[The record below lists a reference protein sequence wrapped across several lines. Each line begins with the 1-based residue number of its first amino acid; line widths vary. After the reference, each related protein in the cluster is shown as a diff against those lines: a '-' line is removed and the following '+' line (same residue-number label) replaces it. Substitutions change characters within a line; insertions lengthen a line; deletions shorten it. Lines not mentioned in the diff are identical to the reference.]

1 MRPVLDSLRQPG
13 VALGYGEASRSLF
26 ALAEGFS
33 FLLPLLGSLPVFFG
47 IPTIWHD
54 PSVSLGD
61 SVVVIPTAQD
71 FIKTKRLQN
80 APPDCRSGEMDTQQL
95 RAKAMHFRRVA
106 LLLSDVD
113 ASEALLELAA
123 EYESL
128 ADDLAEQEPNP
139 RGR

>member
-1 MRPVLDSLRQPG
+1 VRPSVYVVDPAVEQA
-13 VALGYGEASRSLF
+13 VRSLPWPRDSAF
-26 ALAEGFS
+26 FCHSSARCRYFS
-33 FLLPLLGSLPVFFG
+33 ASQLSGMIPLSPWEIQSSSFRQLRTLS
-47 IPTIWHD
+47 
-54 PSVSLGD
+54 
-61 SVVVIPTAQD
+61 
-71 FIKTKRLQN
+71 KRSG
-80 APPDCRSGEMDTQQL
+80 CRTRRLIRCSGEMDTQQL

-106 LLLSDVD
+106 LLLSDVE